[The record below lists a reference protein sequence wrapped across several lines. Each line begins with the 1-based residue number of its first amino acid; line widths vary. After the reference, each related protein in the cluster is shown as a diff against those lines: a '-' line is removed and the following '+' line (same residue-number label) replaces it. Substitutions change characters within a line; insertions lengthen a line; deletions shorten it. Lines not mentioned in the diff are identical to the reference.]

1 MKHIIAIITIVCI
14 ALIIL
19 YKISLHLFRDKISS
33 IIEYDKIDI
42 NNFLKVVDTGDI
54 IQITNRF
61 NPRFLQYTLL
71 GLINGTFYLHS
82 AIVIKSKDGVPYLVH
97 MQKINNN
104 QYNRYSPNLN
114 NNTGGIYIE
123 KLEDLLRLYIKRYG
137 SIFAWYRVNDADRKR
152 FNAMNIINAAMS
164 IRNIKYTT
172 NREILYHIWR
182 RAINLRNKIPKK
194 SAQCNII
201 IGYILERI
209 GVFPKCDDIYSDYTP
224 DNFDILLDKSG
235 AYESMRQLKIII

>member
-1 MKHIIAIITIVCI
+1 MKHIVAIITIVCI

-82 AIVIKSKDGVPYLVH
+82 AIVIKSKEGVPYLVH
-97 MQKINNN
+97 MQQINNK
-104 QYNRYSPNLN
+104 QYKRYSPNLN

-137 SIFAWYRVNDADRKR
+137 SIFAWYRVNDADRNR
-152 FNAMNIINAAMS
+152 FSAINIINAAMT

-182 RAINLRNKIPKK
+182 RAINLRNKIQKK

-235 AYESMRQLKIII
+235 AYESMRQLKVMI

>member
-1 MKHIIAIITIVCI
+1 MKHIVAIITIVCI

-33 IIEYDKIDI
+33 IIEYDKINID
-42 NNFLKVVDTGDI
+42 NFLKIVDTGDI

-82 AIVIKSKDGVPYLVH
+82 AIVIKSRDGTPYLVH
-97 MQKINNN
+97 MQQINNK
-104 QYNRYSPNLN
+104 QYKRYSPNTN

-123 KLEDLLRLYIKRYG
+123 KLEDLVRLYIKRYG
-137 SIFAWYRVNDADRKR
+137 SIFAWYPVNHKDRKR
-152 FNAMNIINAAMS
+152 FNAMNIINTAMS
-164 IRNIKYTT
+164 IKNIKYITT
-172 NREILYHIWR
+172 CDLLYHIWR

-201 IGYILERI
+201 IGYILEKLKI
-209 GVFPKCDDIYSDYTP
+209 FPKCDDIYSDYTP
-224 DNFDILLDKSG
+224 DNFDILLDKCG
-235 AYESMRQLKIII
+235 AYDTMRQLKIII

>member
-1 MKHIIAIITIVCI
+1 MKHIVAIITIVCI

-82 AIVIKSKDGVPYLVH
+82 AIVIKSKEGVPYLVH
-97 MQKINNN
+97 MQQINNK
-104 QYNRYSPNLN
+104 QYKRYSPNLN

-137 SIFAWYRVNDADRKR
+137 SIFAWYRVNDADRNR
-152 FNAMNIINAAMS
+152 FSAINIINAAMT

-235 AYESMRQLKIII
+235 AYESMRQLKVMI